1 MEIGFAIS
9 ARQPT
14 SAGQIQKHEVCPRPF
29 SAPPQSDKSG
39 GARERE
45 MHLLV
50 EKPKSTHMRTSII
63 TIIHS
68 FLAKMYY

>member
-14 SAGQIQKHEVCPRPF
+14 SAGQIQK
-29 SAPPQSDKSG
+29 SDKSG

-68 FLAKMYY
+68 FLAKMY